1 MRELFL
7 NENQISTLMQSRL
20 DLLSN
25 LEVLN
30 LSDNDLAFLASFN
43 NMNSL
48 REIFFLNNAI
58 TNFEH
63 DHFAGSVIERIN
75 LSDNPLVITEIIIPI
90 SLTKLQMDST
100 AIQTLTIRCVSPDS
114 CDLRTLILESDMLES
129 PIINEV
135 KSTIRYYNLVGTSV
149 GIPAGGL
156 RSDAFTDLPNLKTL
170 QLYKHQFDHYAACS
184 QLDVNTI
191 RSLTVKFLQITDNSL
206 LFESSGL
213 ETQSNIDYLALGFNL
228 LTQIPD
234 VTFLPL
240 KVLKLQA
247 NSITMIDRSIIAAL
261 TLLEDINLEDN
272 PIVNIADFP
281 YDVLPNIGTI
291 NIK

>member
-1 MRELFL
+1 
-7 NENQISTLMQSRL
+7 MQSRL
-20 DLLSN
+20 DVLSN

-30 LSDNDLAFLASFN
+30 LSDNDLSFLPSFN

-48 REIFFLNNAI
+48 REIYFRNNAI

-63 DHFAGSVIERIN
+63 NHFSGSVLEQIN
-75 LSDNPLVITEIIIPI
+75 LSDNPLAITEIVIPI
-90 SLTKLQMDST
+90 SLTKLRMESI
-100 AIQTLTIRCVSPDS
+100 AVQTLTIRCVSPDS

-135 KSTIRYYNLVGTSV
+135 KSTIKYYNLVGTSV

-156 RSDAFTDLPNLKTL
+156 RSDAFTDFPNLRNL
-170 QLYKHQFDHYAACS
+170 QLYKHQFDPYAACS
-184 QLDVNTI
+184 QLDLNTI
-191 RSLTVKFLQITDNSL
+191 ESLSVKSLQITDDSL
-206 LFESSGL
+206 LFGLSGL
-213 ETQSNIDYLALGFNL
+213 ETQSNIDYLSLGFNL

-240 KVLKLQA
+240 KVVKLQA

-261 TLLEDINLEDN
+261 TLLEDINLENN

-281 YDVLPNIGTI
+281 YDVLPNIDTI
-291 NIK
+291 NIM